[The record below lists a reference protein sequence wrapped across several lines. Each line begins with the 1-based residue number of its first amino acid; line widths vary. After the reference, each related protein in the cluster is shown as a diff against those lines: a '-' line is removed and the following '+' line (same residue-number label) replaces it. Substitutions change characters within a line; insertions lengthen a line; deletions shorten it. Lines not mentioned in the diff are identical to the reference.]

1 MTSGNEGNACLEW
14 LSAMAAATQRL
25 RDALKQD
32 PSKIVGAIE
41 EALRLRLP
49 FFGDGAAREI
59 YAGFAR
65 ARGPAARGGRP
76 G

>member
-1 MTSGNEGNACLEW
+1 MLARNGFIVPPYRGPEV
-14 LSAMAAATQRL
+14 